1 MDTENSRMPI
11 QELIDGIATM
21 REVGSVGVVGRLL
34 REAREHPDSEHLASE
49 IARHEVWYEWATK
62 HEQEHGRHSLL
73 NRQHPVH
80 INAMKIVRSVRKGR
94 THG

>member
-1 MDTENSRMPI
+1 MHAENSRMPI
-11 QELIDGIATM
+11 KELIDGIATM

-34 REAREHPDSEHLASE
+34 REAREHPDAEHLASE
-49 IARHEVWYEWATK
+49 IARHEVWYESATE
-62 HEQEHGRHSLL
+62 HEQEHGRYSLL

-80 INAMKIVRSVRKGR
+80 INAMKIVLSVRKVG